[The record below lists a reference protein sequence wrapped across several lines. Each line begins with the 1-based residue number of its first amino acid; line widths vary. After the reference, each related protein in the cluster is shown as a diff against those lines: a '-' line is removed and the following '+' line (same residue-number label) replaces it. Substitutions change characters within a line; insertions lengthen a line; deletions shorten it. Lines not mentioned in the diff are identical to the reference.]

1 MAPLM
6 VPGARSGMRSLDWAG
21 AIEESVGRGE
31 RAQRCVGKVGQ
42 EIAEIAQT

>member
-6 VPGARSGMRSLDWAG
+6 VPGTGSGMRSLDWAG

-31 RAQRCVGKVGQ
+31 RAQRCIGKAGQ
-42 EIAEIAQT
+42 EIALIAQT